1 MTRRRFQRGCWMLI
15 VAINALSATTAT
27 RGEEITLPSVRDNTL
42 YEDAAGAFSSGAGT
56 GIFVGRVGLGGNSEI
71 RRGLI
76 RFNPADQIPA
86 GSTITG
92 ATLRLYMN
100 KTMVGAK
107 PVSLHRTLADWGEGT
122 SAGEGTGAPSTP
134 GDATWAHRFF
144 PTEFWSTAGGDF
156 AAAATATT
164 LVAGA
169 NFYEWTSPAL
179 TADVQAWL
187 DNPGTNFGW
196 TLIGDESASMTAKRF
211 GSREWFFPTE
221 RPALIVTF
229 NAPPPS
235 CFADC
240 DASGTLTIDDF
251 ICFQTLFAIG
261 DPAADCDASGTLSID
276 DFICFQTLFA
286 LGC

>member
-1 MTRRRFQRGCWMLI
+1 MRRLPI
-15 VAINALSATTAT
+15 VKCLALCLAICAVSVFAHAQP
-27 RGEEITLPSVRDNTL
+27 IAVSLPSVKDNTL
-42 YEDAAGAFSSGAGT
+42 YEDALGALSSGAGT
-56 GIFVGRVGLGGNSEI
+56 GIFVGRVGAIGGAEI

-76 RFNPADQIPA
+76 RFDPGASVPA
-86 GSTITG
+86 GSTITS

-100 KTMVGAK
+100 KTMAGAK
-107 PVSLHRTLADWGEGT
+107 PISLHRTLADWGEGT

-134 GDATWAHRFF
+134 GDATWIHRFY
-144 PTEFWSTAGGDF
+144 PAELWSTSGGDF
-156 AAAATATT
+156 AAAASATT

-211 GSREWFFPTE
+211 GSREWFFPSE
-221 RPALIVTF
+221 RPALLIEF
-229 NAPPPS
+229 NPPA
-235 CFADC
+235 CYADC
-240 DASGTLTIDDF
+240 DADSGLTIDDFICFQTFFALSDPYADCDADRSLTIDDF

-261 DPAADCDASGTLSID
+261 C
-276 DFICFQTLFA
+276 
-286 LGC
+286 